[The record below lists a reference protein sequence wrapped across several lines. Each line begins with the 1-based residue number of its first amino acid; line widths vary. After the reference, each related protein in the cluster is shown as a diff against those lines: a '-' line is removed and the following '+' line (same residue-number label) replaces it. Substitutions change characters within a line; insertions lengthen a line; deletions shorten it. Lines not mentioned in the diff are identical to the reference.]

1 MPIIG
6 ASLYLPGIFLIFQ
19 GAIVYVS
26 DRKSVGLPSLIS
38 LPVQLPLSY
47 GEFAASVLAGNALLR
62 GITGAVFPLFGHAL
76 FQSLGI
82 GGGSSLLAGLS
93 IIMIPPLILLYK
105 NGAKLRSMSKYATS

>member
-1 MPIIG
+1 
-6 ASLYLPGIFLIFQ
+6 
-19 GAIVYVS
+19 
-26 DRKSVGLPSLIS
+26 
-38 LPVQLPLSY
+38 
-47 GEFAASVLAGNALLR
+47 
-62 GITGAVFPLFGHAL
+62 LFGHAL